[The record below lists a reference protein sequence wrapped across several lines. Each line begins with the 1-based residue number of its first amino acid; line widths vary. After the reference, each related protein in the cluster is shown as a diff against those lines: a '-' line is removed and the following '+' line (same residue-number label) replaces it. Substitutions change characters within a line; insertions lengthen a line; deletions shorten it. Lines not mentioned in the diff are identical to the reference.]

1 MKIFNKRFFIFIL
14 IFLSI
19 DFVTSKIFFKN
30 LKSWNLDLY
39 KGKPWRIVSE
49 QYHHDLSK
57 YINVIEKWG
66 ENSNNLITNSLG
78 FRDFSKRQVSKIN
91 NKKRILLIGDS
102 FIEGLGYDYE
112 HTLAGLLQN
121 YYGDDYEIL
130 NSAVAS
136 YSPSIYY
143 LKTKYLI
150 NEGYKFNKALIFLD
164 LSDVIDEMHLE
175 LNFDGTL
182 KTPIKNLN
190 KFNIKKII
198 YAFGHFLRENFITFR
213 FFSILSDQSEIFKN
227 YLKDRHYASKL
238 FNKDF
243 LKTSKKDLNLFRM
256 ITVKRGNWIK
266 NGKTFTAANEG
277 LYKSEISLKK
287 LFNLLNKNKVES
299 YLIIYPWPSQI
310 YHDNSNYENFW
321 NDFTSRENIKFI
333 NLHPYFN
340 GRNKEEII
348 YENFIKGDIHWNKKG
363 TLLIFKAIKEKR
375 IL

>member
-57 YINVIEKWG
+57 NINVIEKWG
-66 ENSNNLITNSLG
+66 EKSNNLITNSLG
-78 FRDFSKRQVSKIN
+78 FREFCPKKIEDIAE
-91 NKKRILLIGDS
+91 KIVEHFLIYFLQDRCPY
-102 FIEGLGYDYE
+102 I
-112 HTLAGLLQN
+112 TLREQNGQEILLQN

-164 LSDVIDEMHLE
+164 LSDMIDEMHLE

-190 KFNIKKII
+190 KFNFKKII
-198 YAFGHFLRENFITFR
+198 YALGHFLRENFITFR

-227 YLKDRHYASKL
+227 YLKDRHFASKL

-243 LKTSKKDLNLFRM
+243 LKTSEKDLNLF
-256 ITVKRGNWIK
+256 
-266 NGKTFTAANEG
+266 
-277 LYKSEISLKK
+277 
-287 LFNLLNKNKVES
+287 
-299 YLIIYPWPSQI
+299 
-310 YHDNSNYENFW
+310 NS
-321 NDFTSRENIKFI
+321 
-333 NLHPYFN
+333 
-340 GRNKEEII
+340 
-348 YENFIKGDIHWNKKG
+348 
-363 TLLIFKAIKEKR
+363 
-375 IL
+375 